1 MNFYSNDIRKVYTH
15 KRIFIRLGLS
25 FTQTTLDYIYAILSS
40 FQIEAMRGI
49 LIMFMI
55 FYPFLNF
62 IAWVGILGFLDLK
75 YHNLEYKNY
84 KDFFGRNKK
93 RNIQMAF
100 VFALCQIFNL
110 LPFYI
115 YIQIYKNHHAIFTEQ
130 LVNLLELDKQQKR
143 YMMNDE
149 EKSFATFKTNEQQ
162 NRQETNN
169 QNVIKS
175 SSQNKQDKINQSAV
189 FKRDVQSKQTI
200 NFNSMANKAIK
211 LNKMLQGKPG
221 ILNAQNQM
229 SNAQDTPQQSE
240 ITKENLRHFLSV
252 NSQVQGNT
260 NQDEV
265 NSLNQLF
272 RGKRPGS
279 VQPPS
284 HNINFRK
291 NLKTQIAIEANCK
304 FSIIAIVEES
314 NFQMLFEVGEIM
326 EMAFKSFPIF
336 AIQLCNN
343 ILQNNWVL
351 YWFTILYFIILLVR
365 LFVVGFIFIKF
376 LLLNDRMIK
385 FLENVRYF
393 NEEMGEDEIQMNKNY
408 PMPSFIEINQ
418 LNTLKRMIDIS
429 QSAAQQV
436 KEMSIFINGE
446 VKQTELLY
454 KGMNSTITKFFQ
466 LQKMLVN
473 LENNKLGSK
482 KASEI
487 ISFLIQSLTKC
498 REITLFFDGNDLSE
512 EDLNTI
518 KTKFDNNLTYQKFYF
533 QSEQMVILYDSTNSE
548 VNFLAELQMFYR
560 RFYYEF
566 EDILNMDKS
575 LREYSKTFLPAPP
588 LESKDSPSPLQ
599 AAPFL
604 DSKIPLSDNKIKQ
617 LYIIVP
623 NHIVNAEEQ
632 KMLVKIF
639 SDIHIGYLEVLL
651 NFEDQGVQVKLQE
664 DMLNYKFQMGFIITK
679 RFSFFKNGKYLK
691 YQDQK
696 QSQFEIQLLLE
707 GNKNC
712 SQPLSIQGSKGLSK
726 MLSNHTRHSDYE
738 LIIPD
743 SIITNHGLILI
754 AESISNFCQTLK
766 LDLSNNMLG
775 DLGSLALANK
785 LQKLLKLN
793 SFSLTLKQNK
803 FLTGK
808 SLEVI
813 CESLSKLTKLKTLY
827 FDLQKMEM
835 SNKTANKLFNTLQNF
850 TNIENLT
857 IILRENVLDPVQQLV
872 VDMNK
877 AFGTSEKQLVNEK
890 GSFNLAKCLD
900 NLVNLKYL
908 HLDLCNSNIDQS
920 GASFIT
926 KSLGNLVNLNQLHL
940 NFSENYIKKAGIQQ
954 LSMSIKKLQNLQQ
967 LQLFLN
973 QVKKQNNNIRRNRKY
988 AIGEQRMQLE
998 SLMREEE
1005 KPLNVIFRKIAQFNK
1020 KQSELNK
1027 YVEQLEIGEELT
1039 LKKFVAL
1046 KINKEGQVDD
1056 YEKITKQQ
1064 INKYLSEIMQQNIR
1078 APQTTKRKLAS
1089 FEDLFAKI
1097 QNLDKNRMTSLKLN
1111 LKSNGIINLDMKMLQ
1126 AMIESL
1132 DCIKFISLN
1141 LSMNVITDQGVKF
1154 LFENI
1159 SSNPSLKDVEF
1170 DLSSNIIKYEGAEYL
1185 GKMIIELAN
1194 KHKKKNENQQKQD
1207 KENDQEEF
1215 NQSNNQDSIN
1225 ENSKVIPKLERF
1237 YLNIRNNSIE
1247 YMGGLAL
1254 VEMADTLMDEDIEV
1268 ILLMGNNDI
1277 VNLENQEQKNRYGYF
1292 QQLKLKLGVNFEYE

>member
-15 KRIFIRLGLS
+15 KRIFVRLGLS

-40 FQIEAMRGI
+40 FQIEAIRGI

-149 EKSFATFKTNEQQ
+149 EKSFATFRTNEQQ
-162 NRQETNN
+162 NKLDANN
-169 QNVIKS
+169 QNAIKS

-211 LNKMLQGKPG
+211 LNKMLQGRPS
-221 ILNAQNQM
+221 ILNANSQNN
-229 SNAQDTPQQSE
+229 NAQDTPLPSE

-252 NSQVQGNT
+252 NSQVQGNNT
-260 NQDEV
+260 NQDEA
-265 NSLNQLF
+265 NSFNQLF
-272 RGKRPGS
+272 KGKRPGS
-279 VQPPS
+279 IQPPQ

-365 LFVVGFIFIKF
+365 LLVVGFIFIKF

-393 NEEMGEDEIQMNKNY
+393 NEEMGEDEIQVNKNY

-436 KEMSIFINGE
+436 KEMSIYINGE

-454 KGMNSTITKFFQ
+454 KGMNSTITKFFS
-466 LQKMLVN
+466 LQKVLVN

-498 REITLFFDGNDLSE
+498 REITLFFDGNDLCE

-575 LREYSKTFLPAPP
+575 LRVQSRTFLPAPP
-588 LESKDSPSPLQ
+588 LESKDSPLPQ
-599 AAPFL
+599 QAPFL

-632 KMLVKIF
+632 KMLIKIF
-639 SDIHIGYLEVLL
+639 SDIRIGYLEVLL

-664 DMLNYKFQMGFIITK
+664 DMLNYQFQMGFIITK

-707 GNKNC
+707 GNKNY

-726 MLSNHTRHSDYE
+726 MLSNHTRHADYE
-738 LIIPD
+738 ITIPD
-743 SIITNHGLILI
+743 SVITNHGLILI
-754 AESISNFCQTLK
+754 AESLSVHCQSLK
-766 LDLSNNMLG
+766 LDFSNNMLG

-785 LQKLLKLN
+785 LTKLSKLN

-808 SLEVI
+808 SLEVV
-813 CESLSKLTKLKTLY
+813 CDSLQKLTRLKNLY

-908 HLDLCNSNIDQS
+908 HLDLCNNNIDQS
-920 GASFIT
+920 GASFIN

-967 LQLFLN
+967 LELYLN

-1005 KPLNVIFRKIAQFNK
+1005 KPLKIIFRKIGQFNK
-1020 KQSELNK
+1020 KQTELKK
-1027 YVEQLEIGEELT
+1027 YVDNLDIGEELT
-1039 LKKFVAL
+1039 LKKFVSL
-1046 KINKEGQVDD
+1046 KINKEGQVED

-1064 INKYLSEIMQQNIR
+1064 IFKYLSEIMEQNIR
-1078 APQTTKRKLAS
+1078 APQTTNRKLAS

-1097 QNLDKNRMTSLKLN
+1097 QNLDKNKMTSLKLN

-1126 AMIESL
+1126 AMVESL
-1132 DCIKFISLN
+1132 DCLKFLSIN
-1141 LSMNVITDQGVKF
+1141 LSMNVITDQGVRF
-1154 LFENI
+1154 FFENI

-1170 DLSSNIIKYEGAEYL
+1170 DLSSNIIKQEGAEYI

-1194 KHKKKNENQQKQD
+1194 KHKKKNENPLKFD
-1207 KENDQEEF
+1207 KENDQDEF
-1215 NQSNNQDSIN
+1215 NQSNNQDSIE
-1225 ENSKVIPKLERF
+1225 ENQKVIPKLERF

-1292 QQLKLKLGVNFEYE
+1292 QQLKLKLGANFEYE